1 MTDPI
6 DYAAAQIA
14 GWIKRANPEETD
26 ELERMSPTLS
36 LLFNNLLTTGLILL
50 IAYLADNLLSTAV
63 MLAVFALCRI
73 MLKGFHLKS
82 MTLCVIVTSCFV
94 CLVSIIPVTPLG
106 MTVLTP
112 ICILLLFFRSSASIP
127 VKILFGM
134 LMTVNM
140 ILLYPPVFLGFAA
153 QTLTLISRRG

>member
-36 LLFNNLLTTGLILL
+36 LLLNNLLTTSLILL
-50 IAYLADNLLSTAV
+50 IAYLTDSLLSTAV

-82 MTLCVIVTSCFV
+82 MTLCAIVTSGFV
-94 CLVSIIPVTPLG
+94 SLVSIIPVSPLWMTTLTPL
-106 MTVLTP
+106 
-112 ICILLLFFRSSASIP
+112 CILLLFFRSNASVP
-127 VKILFGM
+127 VKVLFGM
-134 LMTVNM
+134 LMTVNL
-140 ILLYPPVFLGFAA
+140 ILLYPPLFLGFAA
-153 QTLTLISRRG
+153 QTLTLIPPRG